1 MRDRPTSVA
10 SSAAAPTRA
19 EVLRRIAAE
28 LERCSTSLRGV
39 QDEISGLLHLMPVS
53 SPQSSSRL
61 QSVDHVTQILGSL
74 GTVVHAIALDLEP
87 GTDRL
92 LAQEQNLPILREIRD
107 RLFLAEDVKPDGK
120 DDPDHVA
127 DWL

>member
-1 MRDRPTSVA
+1 MQDRPPSVA
-10 SSAAAPTRA
+10 SPAAPPSRA

-39 QDEISGLLHLMPVS
+39 QDEISELLHHVPVS
-53 SPQSSSRL
+53 SPQSSTRL

-74 GTVVHAIALDLEP
+74 GTLVHAISLDLAS

-92 LAQEQNLPILREIRD
+92 LDRKNDLPILREIRD
-107 RLFLAEDVKPDGK
+107 RLLLAEGGMPD
-120 DDPDHVA
+120 DNEDPDHVA